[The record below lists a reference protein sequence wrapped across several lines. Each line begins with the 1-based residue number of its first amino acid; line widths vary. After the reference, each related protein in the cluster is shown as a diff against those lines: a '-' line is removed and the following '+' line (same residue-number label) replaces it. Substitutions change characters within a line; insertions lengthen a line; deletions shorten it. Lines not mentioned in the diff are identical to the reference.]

1 MIGIN
6 PAGLR
11 GRIDRARPFVNGFG
25 LTFDNLLDGTDG
37 VYRHYGRPYN
47 SHYWLL
53 DRNGDRVGSTT
64 SSFSA
69 TRIER
74 ALDNLEQG
82 G

>member
-11 GRIDRARPFVNGFG
+11 GRLARAQSFVTGFG
-25 LTFDNLLDGTDG
+25 LTFDNLLDGSDG
-37 VYRHYGRPYN
+37 VYNHYGRPYN

-53 DRNGDRVGSTT
+53 DKTGERVGERT

-69 TRIER
+69 TRIKR
-74 ALDNLEQG
+74 ALDELE
-82 G
+82 